1 MKPIT
6 AKILQETI
14 RVRPSQSFK
23 GTYGKIALIGGNQN
37 FGGAIIMSTLGAV
50 YAGAGLATTITDASN
65 QSSLHNWVPESMYLN
80 YNDVTAVKELIAK
93 MDVINIGSGLG
104 IEPSSLKLLETVFE
118 TVSPTQIL
126 IIDGSAID
134 LITSN
139 KLTLPKTKIIFTP
152 HQMEWQKLSGIKIE
166 NQDEHT
172 NLSAYEHLFKKQGSI
187 VVVKSNR
194 TQVFTPSGAFIN
206 TVGTPAQATGGMGD
220 TLAGIIGGFVA
231 QFDNVENAVLAAVYS
246 HSAIADELA
255 KEQYVVLPHQI
266 SEALPNFMK
275 KHEA

>member
-6 AKILQETI
+6 KKILQATI
-14 RVRPSQSFK
+14 RIRPNQSFK

-37 FGGAIIMSTLGAV
+37 FGGAIIMSSLGAI
-50 YAGAGLATTITDASN
+50 YAGAGLTTTITDPSN
-65 QSSLHNWVPESMYLN
+65 QSSLHNWVPEAMYLD
-80 YNDVTAVKELIAK
+80 YHDEPAVKALITK

-104 IEPSSLKLLETVFE
+104 TDAFSLQLLKNIFA

-126 IIDGSAID
+126 VIDGSAID
-134 LITSN
+134 LIATNQLS
-139 KLTLPKTKIIFTP
+139 LPKTKLIFTP
-152 HQMEWQKLSGIKIE
+152 HQMEWQKLAGVKIE
-166 NQDEHT
+166 NQSEKT
-172 NLSAYEHLFKKQGSI
+172 NLAAYNQLFKQQGSI

-194 TQVFTPSGAFIN
+194 TQVLTPNGAFIN

-231 QFDNVENAVLAAVYS
+231 QFDDVEKAVLAAVYS

-255 KEQYVVLPHQI
+255 KNQYVVLPHQI
-266 SEALPNFMK
+266 SEALPTFMK
-275 KHEA
+275 KNEA